1 MPRSNPSRPRRRNR
15 WRPLS
20 PEELQAQAAEQR
32 NQGGHPLPWH
42 PHPTLVALQDRLQL
56 VDDCWNLLDGA
67 NGQSRRG
74 LYLPQ
79 GSKEPETAYRQRLA
93 NARPS
98 GFFRDALRTYA
109 GMLASVQWRDLPVS
123 LAGVLSDVDGL
134 GTDLGVFLFLAD
146 LLVLRDG
153 GALVLVLPAEHRWPS
168 EGHRQEAIR
177 RGDRLS
183 LPRLALVPRRD
194 CLDWQLANGDG
205 RPQRIRWRERCSQ
218 ALGPVQGLGLT
229 ETPTPGAVP
238 QLAGGVAVHLLGT
251 GSPLDQPDDPE
262 GWIYREALLQH
273 GGLQFSSYRAVASS
287 TEPAGYRA
295 ERIGKPLVLQGQQQL
310 PSVWYA
316 ADGAAFGEGDL
327 PHLGLANQY
336 LNHYRLKSDYEDLL
350 SRCALPVGVR
360 TGLVDQ
366 FGYQRDEDGAGRQPE
381 QLTLSTSTFMDLP
394 EGADFQWKEIQAQSL
409 AEHRAYLTLLD
420 ETMHRDALVPTQNRG
435 AGRSDSE
442 ISLCA
447 GQAYALLQSLATQK
461 SSIFSS
467 LLGHWCRQS
476 GEALAPGA
484 GISLS
489 VTPMTPPVRPQ
500 PSVAEWLE
508 LEARGVIS
516 RDELR
521 QQLAIS
527 AAPGQVNP
535 VGLGALP

>member
-1 MPRSNPSRPRRRNR
+1 LPRSNPSRIRRRNR
-15 WRPLS
+15 WQALS
-20 PEELQAQAAEQR
+20 SEELHAQAAER
-32 NQGGHPLPWH
+32 RMRTGGPGPLPWQ
-42 PHPTLVALQDRLQL
+42 PHPSLVALQDRLQL
-56 VDDCWNLLDGA
+56 VADCWNLLDGTG
-67 NGQSRRG
+67 GQSRRG

-79 GSKEPETAYRQRLA
+79 GSKEPDAAYQQRLA

-109 GMLASVQWRDLPVS
+109 GMLASVQWRDLPRS

-194 CLDWQLANGDG
+194 CLDWQLANADG
-205 RPQRIRWRERCSQ
+205 LPQRIRWRERFNQPSLGQ
-218 ALGPVQGLGLT
+218 AK
-229 ETPTPGAVP
+229 GAEP
-238 QLAGGVAVHLLGT
+238 QLVGGVAVHLLGPD
-251 GSPLDQPDDPE
+251 SPLEQTESPE
-262 GWIYREALLQH
+262 GWIYREALLH
-273 GGLQFSSYRAVASS
+273 PGGLQFCSYRAVASP

-295 ERIGKPLVLQGQQQL
+295 EQIGKPLVLPGQQLL
-310 PSVWYA
+310 PAVWYA

-394 EGADFQWKEIQAQSL
+394 EGADFQWKEIRAQSL

-442 ISLCA
+442 ISLYA

-467 LLGHWCRQS
+467 LLGHWSRQS
-476 GEALAPGA
+476 GETLAPGA

-516 RDELR
+516 REELR

-527 AAPGQVNP
+527 ASPGQVNP
-535 VGLGALP
+535 VGQGALP

>member
-1 MPRSNPSRPRRRNR
+1 LSRSNPSRPRRRNR
-15 WRPLS
+15 WQALT
-20 PEELQAQAAEQR
+20 PEELQAQAAER
-32 NQGGHPLPWH
+32 RAQGSGRPLPWQ
-42 PHPTLVALQDRLQL
+42 PHPTLVALEDRLQL
-56 VDDCWNLLDGA
+56 VADCWNLLDGT
-67 NGQSRRG
+67 GGLSRRG

-79 GSKEPETAYRQRLA
+79 GSKEPEAAYRQRLA

-109 GMLASVQWRDLPVS
+109 GMLASVQWRDLPGS

-194 CLDWQLANGDG
+194 CLDWQLTNGDG
-205 RPQRIRWRERCSQ
+205 RPQRIRWRERCSHGPPQ
-218 ALGPVQGLGLT
+218 AQGPLS
-229 ETPTPGAVP
+229 P
-238 QLAGGVAVHLLGT
+238 LADGVAVHLLGP
-251 GSPLDQPDDPE
+251 GSALEQPEPPDQ
-262 GWIYREALLQH
+262 WIYREALLQA

-287 TEPAGYRA
+287 TEPTGYRA
-295 ERIGKPLVLQGQQQL
+295 ERIGRPLVLPGQQLL
-310 PSVWYA
+310 PAVWYA

-366 FGYQRDEDGAGRQPE
+366 FGYQRDEEGAGRQPE

-394 EGADFQWKEIQAQSL
+394 EGADFQWKEIRAQSL
-409 AEHRAYLTLLD
+409 AEHRVYLTLLD

-435 AGRSDSE
+435 AGRSDTE

-516 RDELR
+516 CEELR

-535 VGLGALP
+535 VGQEALQ

>member
-1 MPRSNPSRPRRRNR
+1 MPRSNPNRPRRRNR
-15 WRPLS
+15 WRALS

-32 NQGGHPLPWH
+32 AQAGGHGSLPWQ

-56 VDDCWNLLDGA
+56 VADCWNLLDGTG
-67 NGQSRRG
+67 GQSRRG

-79 GSKEPETAYRQRLA
+79 GSKEPETAYLQRLA

-109 GMLASVQWRDLPVS
+109 GMLASVQWRELPGS

-134 GTDLGVFLFLAD
+134 GMDLGVFLFLAD

-205 RPQRIRWRERCSQ
+205 LPQRIRWRERCSQ
-218 ALGPVQGLGLT
+218 GQAQAKSQGPDTQLG
-229 ETPTPGAVP
+229 
-238 QLAGGVAVHLLGT
+238 GGVAVHLLGP
-251 GSPLDQPDDPE
+251 GSPLEQPDDPE
-262 GWIYREALLQH
+262 RWIYREALLQP
-273 GGLQFSSYRAVASS
+273 GGLQFSSYRAVASP
-287 TEPAGYRA
+287 TEPVGYRA
-295 ERIGKPLVLQGQQQL
+295 ERIGKPLVLPGQQLL

-336 LNHYRLKSDYEDLL
+336 LNYYRLKSDYEDLL

-394 EGADFQWKEIQAQSL
+394 EGADFQWKEIRAQSL

-476 GEALAPGA
+476 GETLAPGA

-535 VGLGALP
+535 VGQGALQ

>member
-1 MPRSNPSRPRRRNR
+1 LPRSNPCRPRRRNR
-15 WRPLS
+15 WRALS
-20 PEELQAQAAEQR
+20 PDELQAQAAEQR
-32 NQGGHPLPWH
+32 AQGGGGPWPWQ

-56 VDDCWNLLDGA
+56 VADCWNLLDGTG
-67 NGQSRRG
+67 GQSRRG

-109 GMLASVQWRDLPVS
+109 GMLASVQWHELPAS

-153 GALVLVLPAEHRWPS
+153 GALVLLLPAEHRWPS

-205 RPQRIRWRERCSQ
+205 LPQRIRWRERCNQPSLGQ
-218 ALGPVQGLGLT
+218 AKSAEPQPV
-229 ETPTPGAVP
+229 
-238 QLAGGVAVHLLGT
+238 GGMAVHLLGP
-251 GSPLDQPDDPE
+251 GSPLEQPEAPE
-262 GWIYREALLQH
+262 GWIYREALLQP
-273 GGLQFSSYRAVASS
+273 GGLQFSSYRAVAS
-287 TEPAGYRA
+287 TGEPAGYRA
-295 ERIGKPLVLQGQQQL
+295 ERIGRPLVLPGQQLL
-310 PSVWYA
+310 PAVWYA

-394 EGADFQWKEIQAQSL
+394 EGADFQWKEIRAQSL

-467 LLGHWCRQS
+467 LLVHWCRQS
-476 GEALAPGA
+476 GETLAPGA

-516 RDELR
+516 RGELR

-535 VGLGALP
+535 VGQGALP

>member
-1 MPRSNPSRPRRRNR
+1 MPRSNPSRRRNR
-15 WRPLS
+15 WQALS
-20 PEELQAQAAEQR
+20 PEELQAQVAEQR
-32 NQGGHPLPWH
+32 AQGAGGPLPWQ
-42 PHPTLVALQDRLQL
+42 PHPTLVALEERLQL
-56 VDDCWNLLDGA
+56 VADCWNLLDGTG
-67 NGQSRRG
+67 GQSRRG

-109 GMLASVQWRDLPVS
+109 GMLASVQWRELPAS

-205 RPQRIRWRERCSQ
+205 LPLRIRWRERSCQSQ
-218 ALGPVQGLGLT
+218 AKAQGPDPRLDSGVTVQLLGP
-229 ETPTPGAVP
+229 
-238 QLAGGVAVHLLGT
+238 
-251 GSPLDQPDDPE
+251 GSALEQPDNPE
-262 GWIYREALLQH
+262 GWIYREALLQP
-273 GGLQFSSYRAVASS
+273 GGLQFSSYRAVTS
-287 TEPAGYRA
+287 TGEPAGYRA
-295 ERIGKPLVLQGQQQL
+295 ERIGRPLVLPGQQLL
-310 PSVWYA
+310 PAVWYA

-394 EGADFQWKEIQAQSL
+394 EGADFQWKEIRAQSL

-435 AGRSDSE
+435 AGRSDTE

-508 LEARGVIS
+508 LETRGVIS

-535 VGLGALP
+535 VGQGALP

>member
-1 MPRSNPSRPRRRNR
+1 LPRSNPSRPRRHNR
-15 WRPLS
+15 WQALS

-32 NQGGHPLPWH
+32 ALGAGGPLPWQ
-42 PHPTLVALQDRLQL
+42 PHPSLLALQDRLQL
-56 VDDCWNLLDGA
+56 VADCWNLLDGTG
-67 NGQSRRG
+67 GQSRRG

-79 GSKEPETAYRQRLA
+79 GSKEPEAAYRQRLA

-109 GMLASVQWRDLPVS
+109 GMLASVQWCELPIS

-194 CLDWQLANGDG
+194 CLDWQLTNGDG

-218 ALGPVQGLGLT
+218 GKAQEADP
-229 ETPTPGAVP
+229 P
-238 QLAGGVAVHLLGT
+238 LAGGVAVHLLGPV
-251 GSPLDQPDDPE
+251 SPLEQPEPPDQ
-262 GWIYREALLQH
+262 WIYREALLQQ
-273 GGLQFSSYRAVASS
+273 GGLQFSSYRAVASP

-295 ERIGKPLVLQGQQQL
+295 ERIGRLLVLPGQQLL
-310 PSVWYA
+310 PAVWYA

-394 EGADFQWKEIQAQSL
+394 EGADFQWKEIRAQSL

-420 ETMHRDALVPTQNRG
+420 ETMRRDALVPTQNRG
-435 AGRSDSE
+435 AGRSDTE

-476 GEALAPGA
+476 GESLAPGA

-516 RDELR
+516 REELR

-535 VGLGALP
+535 VGQELGLTSPLGARP

>member
-1 MPRSNPSRPRRRNR
+1 MAIAHSSTQRLASRSRNR
-15 WRPLS
+15 SRNQWLLLS
-20 PEELQAQAAEQR
+20 PSEEQARASAKGGPLLQ
-32 NQGGHPLPWH
+32 PWREH
-42 PHPTLVALQDRLQL
+42 DTLRGLQDRLQL
-56 VDDCWNLLDGA
+56 VADCWNLLDGTG
-67 NGQSRRG
+67 GQSRRG

-79 GSKEPETAYRQRLA
+79 GSKEPEAAYRQRLA

-109 GMLASVQWRDLPVS
+109 GMLASVHWRELPGS

-153 GALVLVLPAEHRWPS
+153 GSLVLVLPAEHRWPS

-194 CLDWQLANGDG
+194 CLDWQLTNGDG
-205 RPQRIRWRERCSQ
+205 LPVRIRWRERCSQ
-218 ALGPVQGLGLT
+218 GKAQAKSQGSDT
-229 ETPTPGAVP
+229 
-238 QLAGGVAVHLLGT
+238 QQAGGVAVHLLGP
-251 GSPLDQPDDPE
+251 GSPLEQPDDPE
-262 GWIYREALLQH
+262 GWIYREALLQL
-273 GGLQFSSYRAVASS
+273 GGLQFSSYRAVAS
-287 TEPAGYRA
+287 TGEPAGYRA
-295 ERIGKPLVLQGQQQL
+295 ERIGRPLVLPGQQLL
-310 PSVWYA
+310 PAVWYA

-394 EGADFQWKEIQAQSL
+394 EGADFQWKEIRAQSL
-409 AEHRAYLTLLD
+409 AEHRSYLTLLD

-435 AGRSDSE
+435 AGRSDTE

-467 LLGHWCRQS
+467 LLGHWCRHS
-476 GEALAPGA
+476 GETLAPGA

-535 VGLGALP
+535 VGQGALP

>member
-1 MPRSNPSRPRRRNR
+1 MPRSNPSRFRRRNR
-15 WRPLS
+15 WRPLT

-32 NQGGHPLPWH
+32 IQGGGPGSLPWQ
-42 PHPTLVALQDRLQL
+42 PHPTLMALQERLQL
-56 VDDCWNLLDGA
+56 VADCWNLLDGTG
-67 NGQSRRG
+67 GQSRRG

-79 GSKEPETAYRQRLA
+79 GSKEPEAAYRQRLA

-109 GMLASVQWRDLPVS
+109 GMLASVQWRDLPAS

-194 CLDWQLANGDG
+194 CLEWQLANGDG
-205 RPQRIRWRERCSQ
+205 LPQRIRWRERCSQ
-218 ALGPVQGLGLT
+218 SKSQAQGPVS
-229 ETPTPGAVP
+229 P
-238 QLAGGVAVHLLGT
+238 LAGGVALHLLGL
-251 GSPLDQPDDPE
+251 GSPGEQIEAPDQ
-262 GWIYREALLQH
+262 WIYREALLQP

-295 ERIGKPLVLQGQQQL
+295 ERIGRPLVLPCQRLL
-310 PSVWYA
+310 PAVWYA

-381 QLTLSTSTFMDLP
+381 QLTLSTNTFMDLP
-394 EGADFQWKEIQAQSL
+394 EGADFQWKEIRAQSL

-420 ETMHRDALVPTQNRG
+420 ETMHRDAMVPTQNRG

-467 LLGHWCRQS
+467 LLVHWCRQS
-476 GEALAPGA
+476 GETLAPGA

-535 VGLGALP
+535 VGQGLGLAAPLGAGP